1 MSTKEIHRIRR
12 KFIIISM
19 LSFLAVISFIGFL
32 INCSNYL
39 VGQSEIHYSL
49 SEILDK
55 KHAIE
60 DIEYDIINYDEL
72 TLTELFSPSY
82 QRNIFY
88 IFTYDS
94 QGHEISISA
103 SKGSNIKEDAIR
115 ARARTIMDIP
125 KEEGQYGVFFYKK
138 SMLPDGSTELAIL
151 DCTTIIYARERLL
164 YATIAIGGLGVL
176 LSLILVMI
184 ISKRAIQPEI
194 RNNESQRQFLTN
206 VSHELKTPL
215 AVIQSNAEMEE
226 IINGETE
233 FTQSTIRQV
242 NRMNGLI
249 KSLVMITKTK
259 EKSDKNAFSDVDI
272 SDIASETL
280 KEFTA
285 MATGE
290 DKSIINDIDEGLIVK
305 SEESTIRQ
313 LIMILIDNAIKYC
326 DDNGTVTVS
335 LKPMK
340 KGKKQVKLTV
350 SNNYA
355 EGENTDYKKFF
366 DRFYREDESHNI
378 DTAGYG
384 IGLSIAQNICEQ
396 NDGDIYVE
404 WNDGVISFVCELV

>member
-1 MSTKEIHRIRR
+1 MSTKEIHQIRR

-19 LSFLAVISFIGFL
+19 LSFLSAIAFIGAL
-32 INCSNYL
+32 INFANYS
-39 VGQSEIHYSL
+39 VGQAEISYSL

-55 KHAIE
+55 KHAVE
-60 DIEYDIINYDEL
+60 DTESDIINYDEL
-72 TLTELFSPSY
+72 TLLELFSPSY
-82 QRNIFY
+82 QRNSFY
-88 IFTYDS
+88 ICTFDA
-94 QGHEISISA
+94 QGRETSITA

-115 ARARTIMDIP
+115 LRAKAIMEIP
-125 KEEGQYGVFFYKK
+125 KKSGQYGVIFYEKK
-138 SMLPDGSTELAIL
+138 LLPDGTTELAML
-151 DCTTIIYARERLL
+151 DCTYVIYSRERLL
-164 YATIAIGGLGVL
+164 YATIAIGALGVL
-176 LSLILVMI
+176 LTLILVII

-194 RNNESQRQFLTN
+194 RNNENQRQFLTN

-233 FTQSTIRQV
+233 YTKSTIRQV

-259 EKSDKNAFSDVDI
+259 EKSDKNNYEAVDI
-272 SDIASETL
+272 SSIASETL
-280 KEFTA
+280 QEFTA

-290 DKSIINDIDEGLIVK
+290 DKTLKDEIDENLSVHAD
-305 SEESTIRQ
+305 ESNIRQ

-335 LKPMK
+335 LKSAGI
-340 KGKKQVKLTV
+340 GKKHVRLTV

-355 EGENTDYKKFF
+355 EGADVNYQKFF
-366 DRFYREDESHNI
+366 ERFYREDESHNI

-384 IGLSIAQNICEQ
+384 IGLNIAQNICDNNNGSIKAEWK
-396 NDGDIYVE
+396 DGI
-404 WNDGVISFVCELV
+404 ISFICELV

>member
-12 KFIIISM
+12 KFILISM

-125 KEEGQYGVFFYKK
+125 KEEGQYSVFFYKK

-151 DCTTIIYARERLL
+151 DCTNIIYARERLL

-340 KGKKQVKLTV
+340 KGNKQVKLTV